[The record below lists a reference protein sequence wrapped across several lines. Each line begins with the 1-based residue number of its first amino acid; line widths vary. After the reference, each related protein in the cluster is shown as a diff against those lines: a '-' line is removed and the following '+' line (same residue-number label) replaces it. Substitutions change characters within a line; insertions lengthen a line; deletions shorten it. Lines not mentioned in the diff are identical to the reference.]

1 MECEYNR
8 NPYKSRLDN
17 YSGHEHLTVSM
28 QPRKYSKNTFKLEF
42 GELEDAFKSTRKTA
56 ILDYEEFEGL
66 LDTGPRDCAYSLHLT
81 G

>member
-28 QPRKYSKNTFKLEF
+28 QPSL